1 RCVEPARQGRA
12 FSFLILLA
20 ATLRCSVRHPTCSPL
35 REIVGNRDPWAVLRG
50 CEGPRSGAKVA
61 SDPVAPSH
69 FGGAFLFGRSGLHRA
84 RIISP
89 GPANTP
95 SHGGISRPLAKLGM
109 HARGAPAFHSAIVR
123 RAAPAPGRLWPDSG

>member
-1 RCVEPARQGRA
+1 SSPVLGLDIFLSSQPCPAPRG
-12 FSFLILLA
+12 SFLMRLA
-20 ATLRCSVRHPTCSPL
+20 EAAAVLVFPSWACSPL

-69 FGGAFLFGRSGLHRA
+69 FSALRSATGGAFSLEDQGCMHRA

-95 SHGGISRPLAKLGM
+95 SHGGIFRRLAKLGM
-109 HARGAPAFHSAIVR
+109 HARGAPAFH
-123 RAAPAPGRLWPDSG
+123 P